1 MTGDA
6 QRLAYLAGE
15 LEKIESPDFWL
26 SVEAHAGAQ
35 IPAMRPVRTK
45 IEKWLA
51 SLDYEEQVQRHD
63 QEQQGRRER
72 AAGDMPGLDASPLE
86 RARYLAAH
94 PPSEPT
100 VFQDSGK
107 GWSLRIS
114 AHPRP
119 ADERGPGQFT
129 IGLRSAGEAHIET
142 AEGLEQAVRSKLRQ
156 HAGLRDPLILVLD
169 LSSPIIGDRE
179 IAAVLYGPV
188 TTTMLNPVTVLGAE
202 RDRTKGIWPEP
213 LRQPARP
220 AAVLIL
226 RGIWLGCHDAT
237 AELWLPPGISSP
249 LLPGPWTVRTIGP
262 DGQPDTVE
270 EASGTAADHLNP
282 SR

>member
-15 LEKIESPDFWL
+15 LEKIESRDFWL

-86 RARYLAAH
+86 RARYLAAY

-129 IGLRSAGEAHIET
+129 IGLA
-142 AEGLEQAVRSKLRQ
+142 
-156 HAGLRDPLILVLD
+156 
-169 LSSPIIGDRE
+169 
-179 IAAVLYGPV
+179 
-188 TTTMLNPVTVLGAE
+188 
-202 RDRTKGIWPEP
+202 
-213 LRQPARP
+213 
-220 AAVLIL
+220 
-226 RGIWLGCHDAT
+226 
-237 AELWLPPGISSP
+237 PPGRP
-249 LLPGPWTVRTIGP
+249 T
-262 DGQPDTVE
+262 
-270 EASGTAADHLNP
+270 
-282 SR
+282 SRPPRA